1 MAAFALGLVGD
12 PSAHARSLL
21 LLPTRIL
28 WWEATPPRRWAC
40 WVRADATAVSDMVL
54 RHAWAGALAS
64 IGSDD
69 LAYPLA
75 PPVEAARLGY
85 TRSSGLGHEG
95 AGCGG
100 SRCFRSARFDMV
112 AGPLCVA
119 TARRYAPRLRSSR
132 SSTHRAAIH
141 LPLPHGGS
149 AS

>member
-12 PSAHARSLL
+12 PSARMPLL
-21 LLPTRIL
+21 AALADPDPLV
-28 WWEATPPRRWAC
+28 EATPPRRWAC

-64 IGSDD
+64 IGFDD

-75 PPVEAARLGY
+75 PPVEAARLGFY
-85 TRSSGLGHEG
+85 ALVRLARG

-112 AGPLCVA
+112 AGRLCRCNGSAMLRATPALVA
-119 TARRYAPRLRSSR
+119 LLNTPGRYTPAFAAR
-132 SSTHRAAIH
+132 
-141 LPLPHGGS
+141 GS